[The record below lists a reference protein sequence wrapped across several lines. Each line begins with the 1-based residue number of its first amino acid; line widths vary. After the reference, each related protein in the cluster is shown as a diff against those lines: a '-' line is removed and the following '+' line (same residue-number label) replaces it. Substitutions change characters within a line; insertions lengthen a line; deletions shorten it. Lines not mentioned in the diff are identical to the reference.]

1 LGETPPQKWFSDSV
15 YLFKQKLGLKSRI
28 AQLRHPFDVIKN
40 LIGNGVIIPESLNEE
55 FDGLIEQLE
64 KTTTSIEDVD
74 NLLTETISIVH
85 LCV

>member
-1 LGETPPQKWFSDSV
+1 M
-15 YLFKQKLGLKSRI
+15 
-28 AQLRHPFDVIKN
+28 
-40 LIGNGVIIPESLNEE
+40 GNGVIIPDSLNED